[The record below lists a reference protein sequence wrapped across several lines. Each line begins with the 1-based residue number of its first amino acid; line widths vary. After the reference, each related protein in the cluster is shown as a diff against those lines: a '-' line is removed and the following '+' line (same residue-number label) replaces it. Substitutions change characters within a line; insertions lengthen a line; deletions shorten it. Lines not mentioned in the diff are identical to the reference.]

1 MTVGR
6 NVFTV
11 IMDARAETNTG
22 DMRERFEE
30 ARKAVA
36 ETLKGFFPDGKF
48 SVDVNSTYTDIWSEA

>member
-11 IMDARAETNTG
+11 IMDAQENINTEE
-22 DMRERFEE
+22 MRKRFEDC
-30 ARKAVA
+30 RKAVA

-48 SVDVNSTYTDIWSEA
+48 SVDVNSTYTDIWREA